1 MEVLLLVGVVGLA
14 SAAAIGLGSRVEVAK
29 ERIRR
34 IAESEPRPFDPPEKR
49 AARRDLRQELG
60 V

>member
-1 MEVLLLVGVVGLA
+1 MEMTLLVGIALVSGVAIWLGA
-14 SAAAIGLGSRVEVAK
+14 KVQAAQ